1 MKMFSCLLLALV
13 VAAAAGCN
21 KKQPNA
27 AAQLEKGYG
36 QADSAIKQEV
46 QKVSAELQSKNYTQA
61 ILAMD
66 RVVSSQQQQSQELTE
81 QQKKA
86 VEAVVG
92 QTRAAVNKDPKLD
105 TPELY
110 KAMSDLILRTYGE
123 N

>member
-1 MKMFSCLLLALV
+1 MKMFSCLLLAL

-27 AAQLEKGYG
+27 AAQLEKSYK
-36 QADSAIKQEV
+36 QADSAIKEEV
-46 QKVSAELQSKNYTQA
+46 QKVSAELQSKDYTQA

-66 RVVSSQQQQSQELTE
+66 RVVSAQQQQSQALTAE
-81 QQKKA
+81 QKKA

-92 QTRAAVNKDPKLD
+92 QTRAAVNKNPKLD